1 MEYENFY
8 VDMVISPIDEY
19 RSKLLDKI
27 ASKNIFDILKRSYYK
42 KMLEKV
48 DNDLLEEAK
57 IDFW

>member
-1 MEYENFY
+1 
-8 VDMVISPIDEY
+8 MVISPINEY

-48 DNDLLEEAK
+48 DNDLLEKYKKLEK
-57 IDFW
+57 IIEK